1 MKNQLALILDFGGQ
15 YKELIAR
22 KVRECGVYS
31 EIWPCT
37 SGIEAIREA
46 APIGIILTGG
56 PNSVYAPNA
65 PTCDNA
71 IFQLGIPVLG
81 ICYGAQYLCRVLGGE
96 VNAGENGEFGKVGI
110 RFDADSP
117 IFDGIGACN
126 TVLMSHND
134 RIMKLPEGFRT
145 IAESAD
151 CPCAA
156 ASDEEKK
163 FYCLQFHPET
173 DATDS
178 GTEMIRNFLFGVCK
192 AAGDY
197 SMDDFIEKQVKA
209 IREQVG
215 NEKVLLG
222 LSGGV
227 DSAVAAALL
236 SKAIPGQAVCIFVD
250 HGLMR
255 KDEGDEVEAAFCVR
269 DLTFVRVN
277 AEERFLSALKG
288 VTEPEE
294 KRKIIGRCFVEV
306 FDEESAKFG
315 DAKYLAQGT
324 IYPDIVESGVN
335 GSAKIKSHHNV
346 GGLPKAMRFIG
357 LVEPLRSLFKD
368 EVRAVGRKLGL
379 PSVLTERQPF
389 PGPGLGVRCIGELT
403 KEKLEILRGAD
414 AIWREEVEKCPVHPA
429 QYFAVLT
436 DMRSVGVMGDER
448 TYDYTVAL
456 RAVITRDFMTAE
468 VAPIPMET
476 LLSASRRIT
485 NETRGINRVV
495 YDITSKPPATIEWE

>member
-22 KVRECGVYS
+22 KIRECGVYS

-37 SGIEAIREA
+37 SDIGAIREA
-46 APIGIILTGG
+46 SPIGIILTGG
-56 PNSVYAPNA
+56 PNSVYAPDA
-65 PTCDNA
+65 PGCDSA

-81 ICYGAQYLCRVLGGE
+81 ICYGAQYLCRALGGE
-96 VNAGENGEFGKVGI
+96 VDAGENGEFGKVGI
-110 RFDADSP
+110 RLDAASP
-117 IFDGIGACN
+117 IFEGVEACE

-134 RIMKLPEGFRT
+134 RIMKLPDGFKT
-145 IAESAD
+145 IASSAD
-151 CPCAA
+151 CPHAA
-156 ASDEEKK
+156 ASDEAKK
-163 FYCLQFHPET
+163 LYCLQFHPET

-178 GTEMIRNFLFGVCK
+178 GSEMIRNFLFGVCG
-192 AAGDY
+192 ASGDY
-197 SMDDFIEKQVKA
+197 SVDDFIEKQVKA
-209 IREQVG
+209 IRAQVG
-215 NEKVLLG
+215 EEKVLLA

-236 SKAIPGQAVCIFVD
+236 SKAIPGQVVCIFVD

-269 DLTFVRVN
+269 DLMFVRVN
-277 AEERFLSALKG
+277 AEERFLRALKD

-294 KRKIIGRCFVEV
+294 KRKIIGRHFVEV

-315 DAKYLAQGT
+315 DVKYLAQGT
-324 IYPDIVESGVN
+324 IYPDIVESGVD

-346 GGLPKAMRFIG
+346 GGLPETMRFIG

-379 PSVLTERQPF
+379 PPALTERQPF
-389 PGPGLGVRCIGELT
+389 PGPGLGVRCLGELT

-414 AIWREEVEKCPVHPA
+414 AIWREEVGKCPVKPA

-436 DMRSVGVMGDER
+436 DMRSVGVMGDGR

-456 RAVITRDFMTAE
+456 RAVMTRDFMTAE

-476 LLSASRRIT
+476 LFCASRRIT
-485 NETRGINRVV
+485 NEIKGVNRVV
-495 YDITSKPPATIEWE
+495 YDVTSKPPATIEWE

>member
-22 KVRECGVYS
+22 KIRECGVYS

-37 SGIEAIREA
+37 SDIGAIREA
-46 APIGIILTGG
+46 SPIGIILTGG
-56 PNSVYAPNA
+56 PNSVYAPDA
-65 PTCDNA
+65 PGCDSA

-81 ICYGAQYLCRVLGGE
+81 ICYGAQYLCRALGGE
-96 VNAGENGEFGKVGI
+96 VDAGENGEFGKVGI
-110 RFDADSP
+110 RLDAASP
-117 IFDGIGACN
+117 IFEGVEACE

-134 RIMKLPEGFRT
+134 RIMKLPDGFKT
-145 IAESAD
+145 IASSDD
-151 CPCAA
+151 CPHAA
-156 ASDEEKK
+156 ASDEAKK
-163 FYCLQFHPET
+163 LYCLQFHPET

-178 GTEMIRNFLFGVCK
+178 GSEMIRNFLFGVCG
-192 AAGDY
+192 ASGDY
-197 SMDDFIEKQVKA
+197 SVDDFIEKQVKA
-209 IREQVG
+209 IRAQVG
-215 NEKVLLG
+215 EEKVLLA

-236 SKAIPGQAVCIFVD
+236 SKAIPGQVVCIFVD

-269 DLTFVRVN
+269 DLMFVRVN
-277 AEERFLSALKG
+277 AEERFLRALKD

-294 KRKIIGRCFVEV
+294 KRKIIGRHFVEV

-315 DAKYLAQGT
+315 DVKYLAQGT
-324 IYPDIVESGVN
+324 IYPDIVESGVD

-346 GGLPKAMRFIG
+346 GGLPETMRFIG

-379 PSVLTERQPF
+379 PPALTERQPF
-389 PGPGLGVRCIGELT
+389 PGPGLGVRCLGELT

-414 AIWREEVEKCPVHPA
+414 AIWREEVGKCPVKPA

-436 DMRSVGVMGDER
+436 DMRSVGVMGDGR

-456 RAVITRDFMTAE
+456 RAVMTRDFMTAE

-476 LLSASRRIT
+476 LFCASRRIT
-485 NETRGINRVV
+485 NEIKGVNRVV
-495 YDITSKPPATIEWE
+495 YDVTSKPPATIEWE

>member
-22 KVRECGVYS
+22 KIRECGVYS

-37 SGIEAIREA
+37 SDIGAIREA
-46 APIGIILTGG
+46 SPIGIILTGG
-56 PNSVYAPNA
+56 PNSVYAPDA
-65 PTCDNA
+65 PGCDSA

-81 ICYGAQYLCRVLGGE
+81 ICYGAQYLCRALGGE
-96 VNAGENGEFGKVGI
+96 VDAGENGEFGKVGI
-110 RFDADSP
+110 RLDAASP
-117 IFDGIGACN
+117 IFEGVEACE

-134 RIMKLPEGFRT
+134 RIMKLPDGFKT
-145 IAESAD
+145 IASSAD
-151 CPCAA
+151 CPHAA
-156 ASDEEKK
+156 ASDEAKK
-163 FYCLQFHPET
+163 LYCLQFHPET

-178 GTEMIRNFLFGVCK
+178 GSEMIRNFLFGVCG
-192 AAGDY
+192 ASGDY
-197 SMDDFIEKQVKA
+197 SVDDFIEKQVKA
-209 IREQVG
+209 IRAQVG
-215 NEKVLLG
+215 EEKVLLA

-236 SKAIPGQAVCIFVD
+236 SKAIPGQVVCIFVD

-269 DLTFVRVN
+269 DLMFVRVN
-277 AEERFLSALKG
+277 AEERFLRALKD

-294 KRKIIGRCFVEV
+294 KRKIIGRHFVEV

-315 DAKYLAQGT
+315 DVKYLAQGT
-324 IYPDIVESGVN
+324 IYPDIVESGVD

-346 GGLPKAMRFIG
+346 GGLPETMRFIG

-379 PSVLTERQPF
+379 PPALTERQPF
-389 PGPGLGVRCIGELT
+389 PGPGLGVRCLGELT

-414 AIWREEVEKCPVHPA
+414 AIWREEVGKCPVKPA

-436 DMRSVGVMGDER
+436 DMRSVGVMGDGR

-456 RAVITRDFMTAE
+456 RAVMTRDFMTAE

-476 LLSASRRIT
+476 LFCASRRIT
-485 NETRGINRVV
+485 NEIKGVNRVV
-495 YDITSKPPATIEWE
+495 YDVTSKPPATIEW

>member
-22 KVRECGVYS
+22 KIRECGVYS

-37 SGIEAIREA
+37 SDIGAIREA
-46 APIGIILTGG
+46 SPIGIILTGG
-56 PNSVYAPNA
+56 PNSVYAPDA
-65 PTCDNA
+65 PGCDSA

-81 ICYGAQYLCRVLGGE
+81 ICYGAQYLCRALGGE
-96 VNAGENGEFGKVGI
+96 VDAGENGEFGKVGV
-110 RFDADSP
+110 RLDAASP
-117 IFDGIGACN
+117 IFEGVEACE

-134 RIMKLPEGFRT
+134 RIMKLPDGFKT
-145 IAESAD
+145 IASSAD
-151 CPCAA
+151 CPHAA
-156 ASDEEKK
+156 ASDEAKK
-163 FYCLQFHPET
+163 LYCLQFHPET

-178 GTEMIRNFLFGVCK
+178 GSEMIRNFLFGVCG
-192 AAGDY
+192 ASGDY
-197 SMDDFIEKQVKA
+197 SVDDFIEKQVKA
-209 IREQVG
+209 IRAQVG
-215 NEKVLLG
+215 EEKVLLA

-236 SKAIPGQAVCIFVD
+236 SKAIPGQVVCIFVD

-269 DLTFVRVN
+269 DLMFVRVN
-277 AEERFLSALKG
+277 AEERFLRALKD

-294 KRKIIGRCFVEV
+294 KRKIIGRHFVEV

-315 DAKYLAQGT
+315 DVKYLAQGT
-324 IYPDIVESGVN
+324 IYPDIVESGVD

-346 GGLPKAMRFIG
+346 GGLPETMRFIG

-379 PSVLTERQPF
+379 PPALTERQPF
-389 PGPGLGVRCIGELT
+389 PGPGLGVRCLGELT

-414 AIWREEVEKCPVHPA
+414 AIWREEVGKCPVKPA

-436 DMRSVGVMGDER
+436 DMRSVGVMGDGR

-456 RAVITRDFMTAE
+456 RAVMTRDFMTAE

-476 LLSASRRIT
+476 LFCASRRIT
-485 NETRGINRVV
+485 NEIKGVNRVV
-495 YDITSKPPATIEWE
+495 YDVTSKPPATIEWE

>member
-1 MKNQLALILDFGGQ
+1 
-15 YKELIAR
+15 
-22 KVRECGVYS
+22 
-31 EIWPCT
+31 
-37 SGIEAIREA
+37 
-46 APIGIILTGG
+46 
-56 PNSVYAPNA
+56 
-65 PTCDNA
+65 
-71 IFQLGIPVLG
+71 
-81 ICYGAQYLCRVLGGE
+81 
-96 VNAGENGEFGKVGI
+96 
-110 RFDADSP
+110 
-117 IFDGIGACN
+117 
-126 TVLMSHND
+126 
-134 RIMKLPEGFRT
+134 
-145 IAESAD
+145 
-151 CPCAA
+151 
-156 ASDEEKK
+156 
-163 FYCLQFHPET
+163 
-173 DATDS
+173 DS
-178 GTEMIRNFLFGVCK
+178 GTEMIRNFLFGDCK